1 MSDRGSHTVTDR
13 QWRFWSSFA
22 GERVAWDPSRVSV
35 SMVVPVD
42 ATSELRKEAER
53 RLRKALIERMSC
65 TVPLTLQPWI
75 EIDCGI
81 EAL

>member
-1 MSDRGSHTVTDR
+1 MSGR

-35 SMVVPVD
+35 SMVLPVD
-42 ATSELRKEAER
+42 ATWELRKEAER

-65 TVPLTLQPWI
+65 SVPLTLQPFI
-75 EIDCGI
+75 EIDCGM